1 LAPRDNRG
9 MTQAQLMR
17 ARVIWGAMVMGQV
30 LFAVIAVAIKGNI
43 KPPMAA
49 DLVMTLHVLD
59 AVLFAA
65 GAGIG
70 YMVWRTLARR
80 GQDGSVDGGKYL
92 TGLIIFMAGCEAP
105 SLFGIVLVMLSGT
118 LHPGIVVPAVA
129 VLAQLIAFPRGR
141 NALAE

>member
-1 LAPRDNRG
+1 

-17 ARVIWGAMVMGQV
+17 ARVIWAAMVMGQV
-30 LFAVIAVAIKGNI
+30 LFAVIAVAIKGNV
-43 KPPMAA
+43 KPAMAA

-70 YMVWRTLARR
+70 YIVWRTLARP
-80 GQDGSVDGGKYL
+80 GEDGSVDGRKYL
-92 TGLIIFMAGCEAP
+92 TGLIIFLAGCEGP

-118 LHPGIVVPAVA
+118 LHPGMVVPAVA
-129 VLAQLIAFPRGR
+129 VVVQLIAFPRGR
-141 NALAE
+141 NVGQGS